1 MENNADIAIDS
12 LLRTA
17 NVNELLTYEREQRKL
32 ADACRRDAHHHQRQ
46 AEKARAEINRRK
58 R

>member
-1 MENNADIAIDS
+1 MEHNAAIDA
-12 LLRTA
+12 LLRKA
-17 NVNELLTYEREQRKL
+17 SNAELLDYEREQRKL
-32 ADACRRDAHHHQRQ
+32 ADACQRDAYHHQRQ